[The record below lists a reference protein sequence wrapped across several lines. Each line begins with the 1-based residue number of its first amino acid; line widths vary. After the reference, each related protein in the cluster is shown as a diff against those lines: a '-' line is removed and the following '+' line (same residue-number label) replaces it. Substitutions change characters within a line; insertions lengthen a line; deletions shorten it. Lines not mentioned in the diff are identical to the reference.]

1 MMNYIFRKKLF
12 LDALWSAKHIGKHV
26 IGTGYK
32 YMWIRKKLFWY
43 SSVWLVKTFAHIWP
57 EPDTVSRNCHHTIIS
72 NKYDVSYS
80 HSYLIMLTRL
90 FFVTN
95 FLFTAI
101 LSVGIDFILVS
112 QAILPLDGTK
122 RINSCLH

>member
-1 MMNYIFRKKLF
+1 M
-12 LDALWSAKHIGKHV
+12 
-26 IGTGYK
+26 
-32 YMWIRKKLFWY
+32 IRKGLFDIQV
-43 SSVWLVKTFAHIWP
+43 SGLSKHLLTFDLNLTP
-57 EPDTVSRNCHHTIIS
+57 SPGTVIILSFS

-101 LSVGIDFILVS
+101 SSVGIDFILVS

-122 RINSCLH
+122 RINSCFH